1 MKGKTGVGLWSVSE
15 KSAIPLKRSASKT
28 LLTKNL
34 TTKFFDETEKI
45 PYIRTTKGSTMKKII
60 LAAFIMFSSWS
71 ASAQINTDRVMMIG
85 RNALYFEDYVL
96 AIQYFNQ
103 IITAKPYLA
112 DPYYFRGIAK
122 FMLDDFKGA
131 EEDASE
137 CLLRNPYYT
146 AAYQLRGAARQN
158 QEKYELAASDYQR
171 SLEFFPEDRITL
183 VNMGI
188 VNIELEQYEVAEKF
202 FSVLLRRFPDYTPGY
217 LARAQMYLQMKD
229 TTSAMTD
236 LNKAIEIDPYTS
248 QSFAAR
254 GVIYLQ
260 QKEYNKALAD
270 LDEAIRLDPYFAG
283 NYINRG
289 LVKYHLNDLRGAMA
303 DYDRV
308 IDMDENNLIALFNR
322 GLLRAQV
329 ADNNR
334 AIRDFDK
341 VIALEPDNTIA
352 YLNRAI
358 LYNETGNKEA
368 ALEDLNVVLEAHPDF
383 FTGYYMRSQLKR
395 EMNDLRGAENDFMLA
410 RAEEAKARKIAT
422 TNPEPFKQAREQ
434 GETKDTREQND
445 RDIQKFN
452 MLVVAERETSQKT
465 QSQYQRQS
473 RGKVQ
478 NINASVDLEPMFVLT
493 YYEREQEVLRPVYYS
508 ETMDRANRELGL
520 SWMLK
525 MTNNEAPLN
534 EWQIQTHFRSIDN
547 YSMRLEGEPDNPSLY
562 FGRAMDFM
570 LVQDYENALNDL
582 NKVLSINPDMLL
594 ARFARAVVRSKQMEY
609 DRLQGNPLR
618 MDANS
623 ETDIPE
629 LKKIGGAVKLP
640 EVSTR
645 SIEYE
650 DILKEYEEILRIN
663 PGFFYAYY
671 NRAEIFSLEKDYR
684 AAIADYTKAIEL
696 EPQFAE
702 AYFNRGISRL
712 AIGETAQGLDDLR
725 KAGELGIVQ
734 SYSIIKRMQ

>member
-1 MKGKTGVGLWSVSE
+1 
-15 KSAIPLKRSASKT
+15 
-28 LLTKNL
+28 
-34 TTKFFDETEKI
+34 
-45 PYIRTTKGSTMKKII
+45 MKKII
-60 LAAFIMFSSWS
+60 LAAFIMFSSLS
-71 ASAQINTDRVMMIG
+71 ASAQVNTDRVMMIG
-85 RNALYFEDYVL
+85 KNALYFEDYVL

-103 IITAKPYLA
+103 VITAKPYLA
-112 DPYYFRGIAK
+112 DPYYFRAMAK

-131 EEDASE
+131 EEDASG
-137 CLLRNPYYT
+137 CLTRNPYYT

-158 QEKYELAASDYQR
+158 QKKYELAATDYQR

-188 VNIELEQYEVAEKF
+188 VNVELEQYEVAEKF
-202 FSVLLRRFPDYTPGY
+202 FDVLLRRFPDYTPGY
-217 LARAQMYLQMKD
+217 LTRAQMYLQMKD

-254 GVIYLQ
+254 GVLYLQ
-260 QKEYNKALAD
+260 QKAYNKALAD
-270 LDEAIRLDPYFAG
+270 MDEAIRLDPYFEG

-308 IDMDENNLIALFNR
+308 IEMDENNLIARFNR

-341 VIALEPDNTIA
+341 VIEMEPDNSIA
-352 YLNRAI
+352 YLNRAM
-358 LYNETGNKEA
+358 LHNETGNA
-368 ALEDLNVVLEAHPDF
+368 AAAMADLNVVIAAHPDF

-395 EMNDLRGAENDFMLA
+395 ELNDLRGAEKDYMLA
-410 RAEEAKARKIAT
+410 RAEEAKARKVAT

-434 GETKDTREQND
+434 GETKNTREQAD
-445 RDIQKFN
+445 QDIEKFN
-452 MLVVAERETSQKT
+452 MLVVADEGSSQK
-465 QSQYQRQS
+465 SQYQRQS

-478 NINASVDLEPMFVLT
+478 NMHVPVELEPMFVLT
-493 YYEREQEVLRPVYYS
+493 YYEREYEVHRPVYYS
-508 ETMDRANRELGL
+508 ETMDRANSELSL

-534 EWQIQTHFRSIDN
+534 ELQIETHFRSIDN
-547 YSMRLEGEPDNPSLY
+547 YSMRLESESANTSLY

-570 LVQDYENALNDL
+570 LVQDYENALKDL

-594 ARFARAVVRSKQMEY
+594 AHFARAVVRSKQMEY
-609 DRLQGNPLR
+609 DRLQRDPLI
-618 MDANS
+618 MDAES
-623 ETDIPE
+623 EINLPE
-629 LKKIGGAVKLP
+629 LKNIAAPAKLP
-640 EVSTR
+640 EISTK

-650 DILKEYEEILRIN
+650 DILKEYGEILRIN

-712 AIGETAQGLDDLR
+712 SIGETAQGLDDLR

>member
-15 KSAIPLKRSASKT
+15 KSAILLKRSASKT

-202 FSVLLRRFPDYTPGY
+202 FNVLLRRFPDYTPGY

-229 TTSAMTD
+229 TTNAMID

-358 LYNETGNKEA
+358 LYNEIGNKEA
-368 ALEDLNVVLEAHPDF
+368 ALADLNVVLEAHPDF

-452 MLVVAERETSQKT
+452 MLVVAERETSQKS
-465 QSQYQRQS
+465 QSRYQRQS

-508 ETMDRANRELGL
+508 ETMERANKELGL

-547 YSMRLEGEPDNPSLY
+547 YSMRLEGELDNPSLY

-609 DRLQGNPLR
+609 DRLQGNPLK

-623 ETDIPE
+623 ETDLPE